1 MVAAGLGAESIRG
14 EYEQIFLFFTRKA
27 CEMLIGAQLYQDPN
41 AHVHSESSEITHIS

>member
-27 CEMLIGAQLYQDPN
+27 CEMLIGAQLYKILMGLCLM
-41 AHVHSESSEITHIS
+41 ALSVS